1 MIDRCVRLS
10 RSRFHPIAKLGKSNL
25 PNFPDSQTDRQTDSR
40 ELFKHNFR
48 LCIFQALWCIKNQYV
63 GWETK
68 ISSNFHVNMLT
79 LRIGPFWVDE
89 KKKNSIFF
97 RSKNFLSAEPGDFNN
112 GAGTKIS
119 SNFDFNMLTLRIGPF
134 WNFFKKFSFF
144 EKCKILQN
152 FGKFWKIAYLWAKF
166 SPRRRQVGQNLMRR
180 TGKEIFCRFR
190 ISNQIFHSIY
200 GSRDIERSLDTT
212 LAVFGEN
219 LTFMDE
225 YLLNEILFSP
235 SVFCICFVL
244 IPTV

>member
-1 MIDRCVRLS
+1 M
-10 RSRFHPIAKLGKSNL
+10 
-25 PNFPDSQTDRQTDSR
+25 
-40 ELFKHNFR
+40 
-48 LCIFQALWCIKNQYV
+48 
-63 GWETK
+63 
-68 ISSNFHVNMLT
+68 
-79 LRIGPFWVDE
+79 
-89 KKKNSIFF
+89 KKKIFSIFF
-97 RSKNFLSAEPGDFNN
+97 SVEKFSKCQNGLHN

-119 SNFDFNMLTLRIGPF
+119 SNFGFNMLTLRIGPF
-134 WNFFKKFSFF
+134 INFFKKFSFF

-225 YLLNEILFSP
+225 YLLKEFLFSP